1 MIQYIYGFYFTFVRK
16 EQSVGTK
23 RFKPHIDKLF
33 WIIFIPTSILLIALT
48 AVSAFEPMALILTL
62 LVDIF
67 TLYFLSSP
75 LFGYVELR
83 EETLF
88 VKLGFLMKREIP
100 YSRIRGVSR
109 ERKFYSDSML
119 SLKNSF
125 EHINIKYNTFDLLT
139 VSVVGNEELCEEI
152 EMRRKS

>member
-1 MIQYIYGFYFTFVRK
+1 M
-16 EQSVGTK
+16 GTK

>member
-1 MIQYIYGFYFTFVRK
+1 M
-16 EQSVGTK
+16 GTK

-67 TLYFLSSP
+67 TLYFLISP

-83 EETLF
+83 EKTLF